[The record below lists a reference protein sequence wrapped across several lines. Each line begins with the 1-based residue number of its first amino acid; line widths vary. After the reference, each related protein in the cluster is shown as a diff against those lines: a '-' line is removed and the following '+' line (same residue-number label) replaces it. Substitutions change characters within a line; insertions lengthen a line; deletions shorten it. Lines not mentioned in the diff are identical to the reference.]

1 MRTTIEFDADVAAAI
16 EQLRVEAGLGMSE
29 AVNAV
34 IRRGLL
40 PAEPRA
46 AFTQSTRPLGV
57 KIDVSNVADALEV
70 LEGPA
75 AR

>member
-1 MRTTIEFDADVAAAI
+1 
-16 EQLRVEAGLGMSE
+16 MSE